1 MANET
6 NEIIDGMGKL
16 RDSFQGISR
25 KAKDDSQGLDAFL
38 AATGQGAAAVTKSLG
53 SWAAGASN
61 GKTSFQSLENV
72 VDVASG
78 ALQAMAKAV
87 PYAGKVAAAAIEAT
101 GEATKFM
108 LKQMDQSIK
117 AYNDVAKVGAA
128 TADGISGMQRQFIAS
143 GMPLTSFTKI
153 VGQNS
158 VALARWRG
166 VTGDGA
172 EDFSDIVGRFT
183 KQGDDSLRMLG
194 MNAEQIGETTAAYLS
209 QQTRLGEAQGKSN
222 EELARGTKK
231 YAVELDQLQKVTG
244 MSRSEIQ
251 KQQDKALSESRFR
264 ANIQD
269 MTDKGQGEIAQRFL
283 RLSTAM
289 GDGELGKG
297 IRDILGGANT
307 KAAKALIQSSG
318 GAVNDIIDRMRSGQI
333 DEKQAQVELQAATR
347 KNMDSQ
353 RQYAKTADKNTSP
366 FIDQAELSDF
376 NNRDLNKAWDKAK
389 TATAAQIAEQNDL
402 TKDTVKAQKSIER
415 MNIEIQ
421 ELGFTFMKTA
431 APAVKTVA
439 KSMAD
444 MFKWVNKQLGKK
456 DDERVDRA
464 LMESGS
470 TGTGMDMGGAEIA
483 TAGDAAEP
491 ATSGGTP
498 ARSNSDDKKKTL
510 ADKIIQVESGGKNIA
525 NQSGEGGKATSSAF
539 GLAQF
544 TKGTFEGLA
553 GKAGKENPLYGKTWD
568 DYKSDTG
575 LQKEALNQLMDT
587 NRQYLEKQKVSTSD
601 AAIYLAHFLGP
612 SGAVK
617 VLSQPDSAP
626 LSGAISPSQMEANPM
641 LQKMSTVADI
651 KEWADKKMGG
661 GGFASAAAGAILSG
675 PMSGYQPNSSMEGID
690 VKPLTP
696 ENLTNAMPGQGGQ
709 DIELYGLQLTQL
721 DAMISTAREQ
731 LSYKEKLLNYRT

>member
-6 NEIIDGMGKL
+6 DEIIDGMSKL

-25 KAKDDSQGLDAFL
+25 QAKDDAQGLDAFL
-38 AATGQGAAAVTKSLG
+38 KATGQGAVAVTKSLG

-61 GKTSFQSLENV
+61 GKTSFQSLETV
-72 VDVASG
+72 VDIASG

-87 PYAGKVAAAAIEAT
+87 PYAGKAAAAAIEAT

-108 LKQMDQSIK
+108 LKQMDQSVK

-128 TADGISGMQRQFIAS
+128 TADGIKGMQRQFIAS

-166 VTGDGA
+166 VTSEGA
-172 EDFSDIVGRFT
+172 EDFSDIVGKFT

-209 QQTRLGEAQGKSN
+209 QQTRLGEAQGKTN
-222 EELARGTKK
+222 QQLADGTRK

-244 MSRSEIQ
+244 LNRNEIQ

-269 MTDKGQGEIAQRFL
+269 MTDKGQGDIAQRFL
-283 RLSTAM
+283 RLQTAM
-289 GDGELGKG
+289 GDGELGKAVK
-297 IRDILGGANT
+297 DILGGANT
-307 KAAKALIQSSG
+307 KAAKALLNSTG
-318 GAVNDIIDRMRSGQI
+318 GAAAEIIERMKSGQI
-333 DEKQAQVELQAATR
+333 DEKQAQIELQQATR
-347 KNMDSQ
+347 KNMDAQ

-376 NNRDLNKAWDKAK
+376 NNRNLAEGLDKAK
-389 TATAAQIAEQNDL
+389 KTTTKQLESQDQL
-402 TKDTVKAQKSIER
+402 TKDTVSAQKNIER

-421 ELGFTFMKTA
+421 ELGFKFMDKA
-431 APAVKTVA
+431 APAVKGVA

-444 MFKWVNKQLGKK
+444 MFKWVNKQLGKQ
-456 DDERVDRA
+456 DDKRVDDA
-464 LMESGS
+464 FEASGS
-470 TGTGMDMGGAEIA
+470 TMSGMDMGGGEIMSA
-483 TAGDAAEP
+483 AG
-491 ATSGGTP
+491 G
-498 ARSNSDDKKKTL
+498 SDDQKRSL
-510 ADKIIQVESGGKNIA
+510 ADKIIQAESGGRNIA

-539 GLAQF
+539 GIAQF

-568 DYKSDTG
+568 DYKSDTN
-575 LQKEALNQLMDT
+575 LQREALNQLMDT

-626 LSGAISPSQMEANPM
+626 LASVVSPSQIEANPM

-651 KEWADKKMGG
+651 KAWADKKMGG

-675 PMSGYQPNSSMEGID
+675 PMGGYQPNSSMDGID

-696 ENLTNAMPGQGGQ
+696 ENLSNAISGQSSP
-709 DIELYGLQLTQL
+709 DTELYGLQLTQL

>member
-1 MANET
+1 MANE
-6 NEIIDGMGKL
+6 NDEIIDGMSKL

-25 KAKDDSQGLDAFL
+25 QAKDDAQGLDAFL
-38 AATGQGAAAVTKSLG
+38 KATGQGAAAVTKSLG

-72 VDVASG
+72 VDIASG
-78 ALQAMAKAV
+78 ALQAMAKTV
-87 PYAGKVAAAAIEAT
+87 PYAGQAAAAAIEAT
-101 GEATKFM
+101 GEATKFL

-128 TADGISGMQRQFIAS
+128 TADGIKGMQRQFIAS

-166 VTGDGA
+166 VTGEGA
-172 EDFSDIVGRFT
+172 EDFSDIVGKFT

-222 EELARGTKK
+222 QQLADGTRK
-231 YAVELDQLQKVTG
+231 YAIELDQLQKVTG
-244 MSRSEIQ
+244 LNRSEIQ

-269 MTDKGQGEIAQRFL
+269 MTDKGQGETAQKFL

-307 KAAKALIQSSG
+307 KAAKALIASSG
-318 GAVNDIIDRMRSGQI
+318 GAVNDIIDRMKSGQI

-366 FIDQAELSDF
+366 FVDQAELSDF

-389 TATAAQIAEQNDL
+389 TATAAQIDGQDQL
-402 TKDTVKAQKSIER
+402 TKDTVKAQKNIER

-421 ELGFTFMKTA
+421 ELGFTFMDKA
-431 APAVKTVA
+431 APVVKNVA

-464 LMESGS
+464 LVASGS
-470 TGTGMDMGGAEIA
+470 TGTGMDMGGGEIMA
-483 TAGDAAEP
+483 AQAG
-491 ATSGGTP
+491 G
-498 ARSNSDDKKKTL
+498 SDDQKKTL
-510 ADKIIQVESGGKNIA
+510 AEKIIQAESGGKNIA

-575 LQKEALNQLMDT
+575 VQKEALNQLMDT

-612 SGAVK
+612 NGAVK

-626 LSGAISPSQMEANPM
+626 LASVISPSQMEANPM

-661 GGFASAAAGAILSG
+661 GGYASAAAGAILSG

-696 ENLTNAMPGQGGQ
+696 ENLSNAMSGQAGN
-709 DIELYGLQLTQL
+709 DNELYGLQLTQL

>member
-1 MANET
+1 MANE
-6 NEIIDGMGKL
+6 NDEIIDGMSKL

-25 KAKDDSQGLDAFL
+25 QAKDDAQGLDAFL

-61 GKTSFQSLENV
+61 GKTSFQSLESV
-72 VDVASG
+72 VDIASS

-87 PYAGKVAAAAIEAT
+87 PYAGKAAAAAIEAT

-117 AYNDVAKVGAA
+117 AYNDVSKVGAA
-128 TADGISGMQRQFIAS
+128 TADGIKGMQRQFIAS

-158 VALARWRG
+158 MALARWRG
-166 VTGDGA
+166 VTGEGA

-209 QQTRLGEAQGKSN
+209 QQTRLGTAQGKSN
-222 EELARGTKK
+222 EKLAEGTRK
-231 YAVELDQLQKVTG
+231 YAIELDQLQKVTG
-244 MSRSEIQ
+244 LSRSEIQ

-269 MTDKGQGEIAQRFL
+269 MTDKGQGEVAERFV

-307 KAAKALIQSSG
+307 KAAKALIASSG
-318 GAVNDIIDRMRSGQI
+318 GAVTDIIDRMKSGQI
-333 DEKQAQVELQAATR
+333 DEKQAQIELQAATR

-376 NNRDLNKAWDKAK
+376 NNRNLAEGLDKAK
-389 TATAAQIAEQNDL
+389 TATNKQLEEQNDL
-402 TKDTVKAQKSIER
+402 TKDTVKAQKNIER

-421 ELGFTFMKTA
+421 ELGFKFMDKA
-431 APAVKTVA
+431 APAVKNVA

-444 MFKWVNKQLGKK
+444 MFKWVNKQLGKQ
-456 DDERVDRA
+456 DDKRVDDA
-464 LMESGS
+464 LAASGS
-470 TGTGMDMGGAEIA
+470 TMSGMDTGGGGTA
-483 TAGDAAEP
+483 TANEP
-491 ATSGGTP
+491 PPTSSGTP
-498 ARSNSDDKKKTL
+498 PGSDSKKTL
-510 ADKIIQVESGGKNIA
+510 ADKIIQVESGGRNIA
-525 NQSGEGGKATSSAF
+525 NQSGAGGKATSSAF
-539 GLAQF
+539 GIAQF

-568 DYKSDTG
+568 DYKSDTD
-575 LQKEALNQLMDT
+575 LQREALNQLMDT

-612 SGAVK
+612 NGAVK

-626 LSGAISPSQMEANPM
+626 LASVISPSQMEANPM

-651 KEWADKKMGG
+651 KSWADKKMGG

-675 PMSGYQPNSSMEGID
+675 PMGGYQPNSSMAGID

-696 ENLTNAMPGQGGQ
+696 ENLSNAMSGQAGN
-709 DIELYGLQLTQL
+709 DTELYGLQLTQL

>member
-1 MANET
+1 MANE
-6 NEIIDGMGKL
+6 NDEIIDGMSKL

-25 KAKDDSQGLDAFL
+25 QAKDDAQGLDAFL

-61 GKTSFQSLENV
+61 GKTSFQSLESV
-72 VDVASG
+72 VDIASG

-87 PYAGKVAAAAIEAT
+87 PYAGKAAAAAIEAT

-117 AYNDVAKVGAA
+117 AYNDLAKVGAV
-128 TADGISGMQRQFIAS
+128 TAGGIKGMQQQFIAS

-166 VTGDGA
+166 VTGEGA

-209 QQTRLGEAQGKSN
+209 QQTRLGTAQGKSN
-222 EELARGTKK
+222 EKLAEGTRK
-231 YAVELDQLQKVTG
+231 YAIELDQLQKVTG
-244 MSRSEIQ
+244 LSRSEIQ

-269 MTDKGQGEIAQRFL
+269 MTDKGQGEVAERFV

-307 KAAKALIQSSG
+307 KAAKALIASSG
-318 GAVNDIIDRMRSGQI
+318 GAVTDIIDRMKSGQI
-333 DEKQAQVELQAATR
+333 DEKQAQIELQAATR

-376 NNRDLNKAWDKAK
+376 NNRNLAEGLDKAK
-389 TATAAQIAEQNDL
+389 TATNKQLEEQNDL
-402 TKDTVKAQKSIER
+402 TKDTVKAQKNIER

-421 ELGFTFMKTA
+421 ELGFKFMDKA
-431 APAVKTVA
+431 APAVKNVA

-444 MFKWVNKQLGKK
+444 MFKWVNKQLGKQ
-456 DDERVDRA
+456 DDKRVDDA
-464 LMESGS
+464 LAASGS
-470 TGTGMDMGGAEIA
+470 TMGGMDTGGGGTA
-483 TAGDAAEP
+483 TANEAP
-491 ATSGGTP
+491 PTSSGTP
-498 ARSNSDDKKKTL
+498 PGSDSKKTL
-510 ADKIIQVESGGKNIA
+510 ADKIIQVESGGRNIA
-525 NQSGEGGKATSSAF
+525 NQSGAGGKATSSAF
-539 GLAQF
+539 GIAQF

-568 DYKSDTG
+568 DYKSDTD
-575 LQKEALNQLMDT
+575 LQREALNQLMDT

-612 SGAVK
+612 NGAVK
-617 VLSQPDSAP
+617 VLSQPDSTP
-626 LSGAISPSQMEANPM
+626 LASVISPSQMEANPM

-651 KEWADKKMGG
+651 KSWADKKMGG

-675 PMSGYQPNSSMEGID
+675 PMGGYQPNSSMAGID

-696 ENLTNAMPGQGGQ
+696 ENLSNAMSGQSGN
-709 DIELYGLQLTQL
+709 DTELYGLQLTQL

>member
-6 NEIIDGMGKL
+6 DEIIDGMSKL

-25 KAKDDSQGLDAFL
+25 QAKDDAQGLDAFL
-38 AATGQGAAAVTKSLG
+38 KATGQGAVAVTKSLG

-61 GKTSFQSLENV
+61 GKTSFQSLETV
-72 VDVASG
+72 VDIASG

-87 PYAGKVAAAAIEAT
+87 PYAGKAAAAAIEAT

-108 LKQMDQSIK
+108 LKQMDQSVK

-128 TADGISGMQRQFIAS
+128 TADGIKGMQRQFIAS

-166 VTGDGA
+166 VTSEGA
-172 EDFSDIVGRFT
+172 EDFSDIVGKFT

-209 QQTRLGEAQGKSN
+209 QQTRLGEAQGKTN
-222 EELARGTKK
+222 QQLADGTRK

-244 MSRSEIQ
+244 LNRNEIQ

-269 MTDKGQGEIAQRFL
+269 MTDKGQGDIAQRFL
-283 RLSTAM
+283 RLQTAM
-289 GDGELGKG
+289 GDGELGKAVK
-297 IRDILGGANT
+297 DILGGANT
-307 KAAKALIQSSG
+307 KAAKALLNSTG
-318 GAVNDIIDRMRSGQI
+318 GAAAEIIERMKSGQI
-333 DEKQAQVELQAATR
+333 DEKQAQIELQQATR
-347 KNMDSQ
+347 KNMDAQ

-376 NNRDLNKAWDKAK
+376 NNRNLAEGLDKAK
-389 TATAAQIAEQNDL
+389 KTTTKQLESQDQL
-402 TKDTVKAQKSIER
+402 TKDTVSAQKNIER

-421 ELGFTFMKTA
+421 ELGFKFMDKA
-431 APAVKTVA
+431 APAVKGVA

-444 MFKWVNKQLGKK
+444 MFKWVNKQLGKQ
-456 DDERVDRA
+456 DDKRVDDA
-464 LMESGS
+464 FEASGS
-470 TGTGMDMGGAEIA
+470 TMSGMDMGGGEIMSA
-483 TAGDAAEP
+483 AG
-491 ATSGGTP
+491 G
-498 ARSNSDDKKKTL
+498 SDDQKRSL
-510 ADKIIQVESGGKNIA
+510 ADKIIQAESGGRNIA

-539 GLAQF
+539 GIAQF

-568 DYKSDTG
+568 DYKSDTN
-575 LQKEALNQLMDT
+575 LQREALNQLMDT

-626 LSGAISPSQMEANPM
+626 LASVVSPSQIEANPM

-651 KEWADKKMGG
+651 KAWADKKMGG

-675 PMSGYQPNSSMEGID
+675 PMGGYQPNSSMDGID

-696 ENLTNAMPGQGGQ
+696 ENLSNAISGQSSP
-709 DIELYGLQLTQL
+709 DTELYGLQLTQL

-731 LSYKEKLLNYRT
+731 LSYKEKLLNYRTW

>member
-6 NEIIDGMGKL
+6 DEIIDGMSKL

-25 KAKDDSQGLDAFL
+25 QAKDDAQGLDAFL
-38 AATGQGAAAVTKSLG
+38 KATGQGAAAVTKSLG

-72 VDVASG
+72 VDIASS
-78 ALQAMAKAV
+78 ALQAMAKTV
-87 PYAGKVAAAAIEAT
+87 PYAGQAAAAAIEAT
-101 GEATKFM
+101 GEATKFL

-128 TADGISGMQRQFIAS
+128 TADGIKGMQRQFIAS

-166 VTGDGA
+166 VTGEGA

-209 QQTRLGEAQGKSN
+209 QQTRLGEAQGKTN
-222 EELARGTKK
+222 QQLADGTRK

-244 MSRSEIQ
+244 LNRSEIQ

-269 MTDKGQGEIAQRFL
+269 MTDKGQGETAQRFL

-402 TKDTVKAQKSIER
+402 TKDTVKAQKNIER

-421 ELGFTFMKTA
+421 ELGFKFIDKA
-431 APAVKTVA
+431 APAVKNVA

-470 TGTGMDMGGAEIA
+470 TGTGMDMGGAEIV
-483 TAGDAAEP
+483 AAQ
-491 ATSGGTP
+491 AGGT
-498 ARSNSDDKKKTL
+498 DDQKKTL
-510 ADKIIQVESGGKNIA
+510 ADKIIQAESGGRNIA

-575 LQKEALNQLMDT
+575 VQREALNQLMDT

-612 SGAVK
+612 NGAVK

-626 LSGAISPSQMEANPM
+626 LASVISPSQMEANPM

-675 PMSGYQPNSSMEGID
+675 PMGGYQPNSSMDGID

-696 ENLTNAMPGQGGQ
+696 ENLSNAMSGQSSP
-709 DIELYGLQLTQL
+709 DTELYGLQLTQL

>member
-1 MANET
+1 MANE
-6 NEIIDGMGKL
+6 NDEIIDGMSKL

-38 AATGQGAAAVTKSLG
+38 KATGQGAAAVTKSLG

-61 GKTSFQSLENV
+61 GKTSFQTLDSV
-72 VDVASG
+72 VDIASG

-87 PYAGKVAAAAIEAT
+87 PYAGKAAAAAIEAA

-128 TADGISGMQRQFIAS
+128 TADGIKGMQRQFIAS
-143 GMPLTSFTKI
+143 GLPLTSFTKI

-166 VTGDGA
+166 VTGEGA

-194 MNAEQIGETTAAYLS
+194 MNAEQIGETTAAYLT
-209 QQTRLGEAQGKSN
+209 QQTRLGTAQDKSN
-222 EELARGTKK
+222 QQLADGTRK
-231 YAVELDQLQKVTG
+231 YAEELDQLQKVTG
-244 MSRSEIQ
+244 MNRSEIQ

-269 MTDKGQGEIAQRFL
+269 MTDKGQGDVADRFL
-283 RLSTAM
+283 RLQTYM
-289 GDGELGKG
+289 GSYHEDLGKAT
-297 IRDILGGANT
+297 RDLIGGANT
-307 KAAKALIQSSG
+307 KEAGALIASTG
-318 GAVNDIIDRMRSGQI
+318 GAATDIFNRMKDRQI
-333 DEKQAQVELQAATR
+333 DEKQAMIELQAAIN
-347 KNMDSQ
+347 KNMDAQ
-353 RQYAKTADKNTSP
+353 QNYALTASRSGSP
-366 FIDQAELSDF
+366 FLDNAALADLRRADLTKGLS
-376 NNRDLNKAWDKAK
+376 KAK
-389 TATAAQIAEQNDL
+389 KTTEAQIEGQNKL
-402 TKDTVKAQKSIER
+402 TKDTVKAQKSIEN
-415 MNIEIQ
+415 MNTDIQ
-421 ELGFTFMKTA
+421 QLGFTFMDKA

-444 MFKWVNKQLGKK
+444 MFKWVNKQLGKQ
-456 DDERVDRA
+456 DDKRVDDA
-464 LMESGS
+464 LAASGS
-470 TGTGMDMGGAEIA
+470 TMSGMDMGSAEIA
-483 TAGDAAEP
+483 TAG
-491 ATSGGTP
+491 G
-498 ARSNSDDKKKTL
+498 SDDQKRSL
-510 ADKIIQVESGGKNIA
+510 ADKIIQAESGGRNIA

-539 GLAQF
+539 GIAQF

-568 DYKSDTG
+568 DYKSDTD
-575 LQKEALNQLMDT
+575 LQREALNQLMDT

-612 SGAVK
+612 NGAVK

-626 LSGAISPSQMEANPM
+626 LSGVISPSQMEANPM

-651 KEWADKKMGG
+651 KSWADKKMGG
-661 GGFASAAAGAILSG
+661 SGFASASAGAILSG
-675 PMSGYQPNSSMEGID
+675 PMGGYQPNSSMEGID

-696 ENLTNAMPGQGGQ
+696 ENLSNAMSGQSGP
-709 DIELYGLQLTQL
+709 DTELFGLQLTQL

>member
-6 NEIIDGMGKL
+6 DEIIDGMSKL

-25 KAKDDSQGLDAFL
+25 QAKDDAQGLDAFL
-38 AATGQGAAAVTKSLG
+38 KATGQGAAAVTKSLG

-61 GKTSFQSLENV
+61 GKTSFQTLENV
-72 VDVASG
+72 VDIASG
-78 ALQAMAKAV
+78 ALQAMAKTV
-87 PYAGKVAAAAIEAT
+87 PYAGKAAAAAIEAT
-101 GEATKFM
+101 GEATKFL

-128 TADGISGMQRQFIAS
+128 TADGIKGMQRQFIAS
-143 GMPLTSFTKI
+143 GIPLTSFTKI

-166 VTGDGA
+166 VTGEGA

-209 QQTRLGEAQGKSN
+209 QQTRLGATQGKTN

-231 YAVELDQLQKVTG
+231 YAIELDQLQKVTG
-244 MSRSEIQ
+244 MNRSEIQ

-269 MTDKGQGEIAQRFL
+269 MTDKGQGETAQRFL

-307 KAAKALIQSSG
+307 KAAKALIASSG
-318 GAVNDIIDRMRSGQI
+318 GAVTDIIDRMKRGEI
-333 DEKQAQVELQAATR
+333 DEKQAQIELQAATR

-376 NNRDLNKAWDKAK
+376 NNRNLAEGLDKAK
-389 TATAAQIAEQNDL
+389 KTTTKQLEEQNDL
-402 TKDTVKAQKSIER
+402 TKDTVKAQKNIER

-421 ELGFTFMKTA
+421 ELGFKFMDKA
-431 APAVKTVA
+431 APAVKNVA

-444 MFKWVNKQLGKK
+444 MFKWVNKQLGKQ
-456 DDERVDRA
+456 DDKRVDDA
-464 LMESGS
+464 FAASGS
-470 TGTGMDMGGAEIA
+470 TMSGMDTGGAETVA
-483 TAGDAAEP
+483 
-491 ATSGGTP
+491 TP
-498 ARSNSDDKKKTL
+498 AGGSDDQKRSL
-510 ADKIIQVESGGKNIA
+510 ADKIIQAESGGRNIA
-525 NQSGEGGKATSSAF
+525 NQSGAGGKATSSAF
-539 GLAQF
+539 GIAQF

-553 GKAGKENPLYGKTWD
+553 GKAGKENPLYGKTW
-568 DYKSDTG
+568 T
-575 LQKEALNQLMDT
+575 
-587 NRQYLEKQKVSTSD
+587 
-601 AAIYLAHFLGP
+601 I
-612 SGAVK
+612 
-617 VLSQPDSAP
+617 
-626 LSGAISPSQMEANPM
+626 I
-641 LQKMSTVADI
+641 
-651 KEWADKKMGG
+651 
-661 GGFASAAAGAILSG
+661 
-675 PMSGYQPNSSMEGID
+675 
-690 VKPLTP
+690 
-696 ENLTNAMPGQGGQ
+696 NLT
-709 DIELYGLQLTQL
+709 LT
-721 DAMISTAREQ
+721 
-731 LSYKEKLLNYRT
+731 YKEKH

>member
-6 NEIIDGMGKL
+6 DEIIDGMSKL

-25 KAKDDSQGLDAFL
+25 QAKDDAQGLDAFL
-38 AATGQGAAAVTKSLG
+38 KATGQGAAAVTKSLG

-61 GKTSFQSLENV
+61 GKTSFQTLENV
-72 VDVASG
+72 VDIASG
-78 ALQAMAKAV
+78 ALQAMAKTV
-87 PYAGKVAAAAIEAT
+87 PYAGKAAAAAIEAT
-101 GEATKFM
+101 GEATKFL

-128 TADGISGMQRQFIAS
+128 TADGIKGMQRQFIAS
-143 GMPLTSFTKI
+143 GIPLTSFTKI

-166 VTGDGA
+166 VTGEGA

-209 QQTRLGEAQGKSN
+209 QQTRLGAAQGKTN

-231 YAVELDQLQKVTG
+231 YAIELDQLQKVTG
-244 MSRSEIQ
+244 MNRSEIQ

-269 MTDKGQGEIAQRFL
+269 MTDKGQGETAQRFL

-307 KAAKALIQSSG
+307 KAAKALIASSG
-318 GAVNDIIDRMRSGQI
+318 GAVTDIIDRMKRGEI
-333 DEKQAQVELQAATR
+333 DEKQAQIELQQATR

-376 NNRDLNKAWDKAK
+376 NNRNLAEGLDKAK
-389 TATAAQIAEQNDL
+389 RTTNKQLEEQNDL
-402 TKDTVKAQKSIER
+402 TRDTVKAQKNIER

-421 ELGFTFMKTA
+421 ELGFKFMDKA
-431 APAVKTVA
+431 APAVKNVA

-444 MFKWVNKQLGKK
+444 MFKWVNKQLGKQ
-456 DDERVDRA
+456 DDKRVDDA
-464 LMESGS
+464 LAASGS
-470 TGTGMDMGGAEIA
+470 TMSGMDTGGAEPVVA
-483 TAGDAAEP
+483 P
-491 ATSGGTP
+491 AGGTDEQK
-498 ARSNSDDKKKTL
+498 RSL
-510 ADKIIQVESGGKNIA
+510 ADKIIQAESGGRNIA
-525 NQSGEGGKATSSAF
+525 NQSGPGGQATSSAF
-539 GLAQF
+539 GIAQF

-568 DYKSDTG
+568 DYKSDTN
-575 LQKEALNQLMDT
+575 LQREALNQLMDT

-612 SGAVK
+612 NGAVK

-626 LSGAISPSQMEANPM
+626 LASVISPSQMEANPM

-651 KEWADKKMGG
+651 KAWADKKMGG

-675 PMSGYQPNSSMEGID
+675 PMGGYQPNSSMAGID

-696 ENLTNAMPGQGGQ
+696 ENLSNAMSGQASP
-709 DIELYGLQLTQL
+709 DTELYGLQLTQL

>member
-1 MANET
+1 
-6 NEIIDGMGKL
+6 
-16 RDSFQGISR
+16 
-25 KAKDDSQGLDAFL
+25 
-38 AATGQGAAAVTKSLG
+38 
-53 SWAAGASN
+53 
-61 GKTSFQSLENV
+61 
-72 VDVASG
+72 
-78 ALQAMAKAV
+78 
-87 PYAGKVAAAAIEAT
+87 
-101 GEATKFM
+101 
-108 LKQMDQSIK
+108 
-117 AYNDVAKVGAA
+117 
-128 TADGISGMQRQFIAS
+128 
-143 GMPLTSFTKI
+143 MPLTSFTKI

-166 VTGDGA
+166 VTGEGA

-209 QQTRLGEAQGKSN
+209 QQTRLGEAQGKTN
-222 EELARGTKK
+222 QQLADGTRK

-244 MSRSEIQ
+244 LNRSEIQ

-269 MTDKGQGEIAQRFL
+269 MTDKGQGETAQRFL

-402 TKDTVKAQKSIER
+402 TKDTVKAQKNIER

-421 ELGFTFMKTA
+421 ELGFKFIDKA
-431 APAVKTVA
+431 APAVKNVA

-470 TGTGMDMGGAEIA
+470 TGTGMDMGGAEIV
-483 TAGDAAEP
+483 AAQ
-491 ATSGGTP
+491 AGGT
-498 ARSNSDDKKKTL
+498 DDQKKTL
-510 ADKIIQVESGGKNIA
+510 ADKIIQAESGGRNIA

-575 LQKEALNQLMDT
+575 VQREALNQLMDT

-612 SGAVK
+612 NGAVK

-626 LSGAISPSQMEANPM
+626 LASVISPSQMEANPM

-675 PMSGYQPNSSMEGID
+675 PMGGYQPNSSMDGID

-696 ENLTNAMPGQGGQ
+696 ENLSNAMSGQSSP
-709 DIELYGLQLTQL
+709 DTELYGLQLTQL

>member
-1 MANET
+1 MANE
-6 NEIIDGMGKL
+6 NDEIIDGMSKL

-25 KAKDDSQGLDAFL
+25 QAKDDAQGLDAFL
-38 AATGQGAAAVTKSLG
+38 KATGQGAAAVTKSLG

-72 VDVASG
+72 VDIASG
-78 ALQAMAKAV
+78 ALQAMAKTV
-87 PYAGKVAAAAIEAT
+87 PYAGQAAAAAIEAT
-101 GEATKFM
+101 GEATKFL

-128 TADGISGMQRQFIAS
+128 TADGIKGMQRQFIAS

-166 VTGDGA
+166 VTGEGA
-172 EDFSDIVGRFT
+172 EDFSDIVGKFT

-209 QQTRLGEAQGKSN
+209 QQTRLGEAQGKTN
-222 EELARGTKK
+222 QQLADGTRK
-231 YAVELDQLQKVTG
+231 YAIELDQLQKVTG
-244 MSRSEIQ
+244 LNRSEIQ

-269 MTDKGQGEIAQRFL
+269 MTDKGQGETAQRFL

-307 KAAKALIQSSG
+307 KAAKALIASTG
-318 GAVNDIIDRMRSGQI
+318 GAVNDIIDRMKSGQI
-333 DEKQAQVELQAATR
+333 DEKQAQVELQAAVR
-347 KNMDSQ
+347 KNMDGQ
-353 RQYAKTADKNTSP
+353 RQYAKTADKNSSP
-366 FIDQAELSDF
+366 FADQAELSDF
-376 NNRDLNKAWDKAK
+376 ANRDLTKAWDKAK
-389 TATAAQIAEQNDL
+389 TATAAQIDGQDQL
-402 TKDTVKAQKSIER
+402 TKDTVKAQKNIER

-421 ELGFTFMKTA
+421 ELGFKFMDKA

-470 TGTGMDMGGAEIA
+470 TGTGMDMGGGEIMA
-483 TAGDAAEP
+483 AQAG
-491 ATSGGTP
+491 G
-498 ARSNSDDKKKTL
+498 SDDQKKTL
-510 ADKIIQVESGGKNIA
+510 ADKIIQAESGGKNIA

-575 LQKEALNQLMDT
+575 VQKEALNQLMDT

-612 SGAVK
+612 NGAVK

-626 LSGAISPSQMEANPM
+626 LASVISPSQMEANPM

-661 GGFASAAAGAILSG
+661 GGYASAAAGAILSG
-675 PMSGYQPNSSMEGID
+675 PMGGYQPNSSMEGID

-696 ENLTNAMPGQGGQ
+696 ENLSNAMSGQGGL
-709 DIELYGLQLTQL
+709 DTELYGLQLTQL

>member
-6 NEIIDGMGKL
+6 DEIIDGMSKL

-25 KAKDDSQGLDAFL
+25 QAKDDAQGLDAFL
-38 AATGQGAAAVTKSLG
+38 KATGQGAAAVTKSLG

-61 GKTSFQSLENV
+61 GKTSFQTLENV
-72 VDVASG
+72 VDIASS

-87 PYAGKVAAAAIEAT
+87 PFAGKAAAAAIEAT

-128 TADGISGMQRQFIAS
+128 TADGIKGMQRQFIAS
-143 GMPLTSFTKI
+143 GISLTSFTKI

-166 VTGDGA
+166 VTGEGA
-172 EDFSDIVGRFT
+172 EDFSNIVGKFT

-209 QQTRLGEAQGKSN
+209 QQTRLGEAQSKTN
-222 EELARGTKK
+222 QQLADGTRK
-231 YAVELDQLQKVTG
+231 YAIELDQLQKVTG
-244 MSRSEIQ
+244 LNRSEIQ

-269 MTDKGQGEIAQRFL
+269 MTDKGQGETAQKFL

-307 KAAKALIQSSG
+307 KAAKALIASSG
-318 GAVNDIIDRMRSGQI
+318 GAVTEIIKRMESGLI
-333 DEKQAQVELQAATR
+333 DEKQAQIELQAATR

-376 NNRDLNKAWDKAK
+376 NNRNLAEGLDKAK
-389 TATAAQIAEQNDL
+389 KTTTKQIEEQNDL
-402 TKDTVKAQKSIER
+402 TKDTVKAQKNIER

-421 ELGFTFMKTA
+421 ELGFKFMDKA
-431 APAVKTVA
+431 APAVKNVA

-444 MFKWVNKQLGKK
+444 MFKWVNKQLGKQ
-456 DDERVDRA
+456 DDKRVDDA
-464 LMESGS
+464 LAASGS
-470 TGTGMDMGGAEIA
+470 TMSGMDMGGSEIMA
-483 TAGDAAEP
+483 ASAG
-491 ATSGGTP
+491 G
-498 ARSNSDDKKKTL
+498 SDDQKRSL
-510 ADKIIQVESGGKNIA
+510 ADKIIQAESGGKNIA

-539 GLAQF
+539 GIAQF

-568 DYKSDTG
+568 DYKSDTD
-575 LQKEALNQLMDT
+575 LQREALNQLMDT

-612 SGAVK
+612 NGAVK

-626 LSGAISPSQMEANPM
+626 LASVISPSQMEANPM

-651 KEWADKKMGG
+651 KSWADKKMGG
-661 GGFASAAAGAILSG
+661 SGFASASAGAILSG
-675 PMSGYQPNSSMEGID
+675 PMGGYQPNSSMEGID

-696 ENLTNAMPGQGGQ
+696 ENLSNAMLGQSSP
-709 DIELYGLQLTQL
+709 DTELYGLQLTQL
-721 DAMISTAREQ
+721 DTMISTAREQ

>member
-6 NEIIDGMGKL
+6 DEIIDGMSKL

-25 KAKDDSQGLDAFL
+25 QAKDDSLGLDAFL
-38 AATGQGAAAVTKSLG
+38 KATGQGAAAVTKSLG
-53 SWAAGASN
+53 SWAGGASN

-72 VDVASG
+72 VDIASG
-78 ALQAMAKAV
+78 ALQAMAKTV
-87 PYAGKVAAAAIEAT
+87 PYAGQAAAAAIEAT
-101 GEATKFM
+101 GEATKFL
-108 LKQMDQSIK
+108 LKQMDQSVK
-117 AYNDVAKVGAA
+117 AYNDLAKVGAV
-128 TADGISGMQRQFIAS
+128 TAGGIKGMQQQFIAS

-166 VTGDGA
+166 VTGEGA

-222 EELARGTKK
+222 EKLAEGTKK
-231 YAVELDQLQKVTG
+231 YAIELDQLQKVTG
-244 MSRSEIQ
+244 MNRSEIQ

-283 RLSTAM
+283 RLQTAM
-289 GDGELGKG
+289 GDGELGKAVK
-297 IRDILGGANT
+297 DMLGGANT
-307 KAAKALIQSSG
+307 KAAKALLNSTG
-318 GAVNDIIDRMRSGQI
+318 GAAADIIERMKSGQI
-333 DEKQAQVELQAATR
+333 DEKQAQIELQQATR
-347 KNMDSQ
+347 KNMDAQ

-376 NNRDLNKAWDKAK
+376 NNRNLAEGLDKAK
-389 TATAAQIAEQNDL
+389 KTTTKQLESQDQL
-402 TKDTVKAQKSIER
+402 TKDTVTAQKNIER

-421 ELGFTFMKTA
+421 ELGFKFMDKA

-444 MFKWVNKQLGKK
+444 MFKWVNKQLGKQ
-456 DDERVDRA
+456 DDKRVDDA
-464 LMESGS
+464 LAASGS
-470 TGTGMDMGGAEIA
+470 TGTGMDMGGSEIM
-483 TAGDAAEP
+483 AAQ
-491 ATSGGTP
+491 AGGT
-498 ARSNSDDKKKTL
+498 DDQKKTL
-510 ADKIIQVESGGKNIA
+510 ADKIIQAESGGRNIA

-575 LQKEALNQLMDT
+575 VQREALNQLMDT

-612 SGAVK
+612 NGAVK

-626 LSGAISPSQMEANPM
+626 LASVVSPSQIEANPM

-661 GGFASAAAGAILSG
+661 GGYASAADGAILSG
-675 PMSGYQPNSSMEGID
+675 PMGGYQPNSSMAGID

-696 ENLTNAMPGQGGQ
+696 ENLSNAMSGQSSP
-709 DIELYGLQLTQL
+709 DTELYGLQLTQL

>member
-1 MANET
+1 MANE
-6 NEIIDGMGKL
+6 NDEIIDGMSKL

-25 KAKDDSQGLDAFL
+25 QAKDDAQGLDAFL
-38 AATGQGAAAVTKSLG
+38 KATGQGAAAVTKSLG

-61 GKTSFQSLENV
+61 GKTSFQTLENV
-72 VDVASG
+72 VDIASG

-87 PYAGKVAAAAIEAT
+87 PYAGKAAAAAIEAT

-117 AYNDVAKVGAA
+117 AYNDVAKVGAV
-128 TADGISGMQRQFIAS
+128 TADGIKGMQRQFIAS
-143 GMPLTSFTKI
+143 GMPLTTFTKI

-166 VTGDGA
+166 VTGEGA
-172 EDFSDIVGRFT
+172 EDFSEIVGKFT

-222 EELARGTKK
+222 QQLADGTRK
-231 YAVELDQLQKVTG
+231 YAYELDQLQKVTG
-244 MSRSEIQ
+244 MNRSEIQ

-269 MTDKGQGEIAQRFL
+269 MTDKGQGEIAQRFV
-283 RLSTAM
+283 RLQTAM
-289 GDGELGKG
+289 SSYGDELGKG
-297 IRDILGGANT
+297 TRDLMGGANT
-307 KAAKALIQSSG
+307 KAAKALLNSTG
-318 GAVNDIIDRMRSGQI
+318 GAAADIIQRMKDGQI
-333 DEKQAQVELQAATR
+333 DEKQAQIELQQAT
-347 KNMDSQ
+347 KKVMQSQ
-353 RQYAKTADKNTSP
+353 RDYAKMTDKATSP
-366 FIDQAELSDF
+366 FIDNAELSDF
-376 NNRDLNKAWDKAK
+376 NNRNLAEGMSKAK
-389 TATAAQIAEQNDL
+389 TTTDKQLDGQDQL
-402 TKDTVKAQKSIER
+402 TKDTVTAQKNIER

-421 ELGFTFMKTA
+421 ELGFKFMDKA
-431 APAVKTVA
+431 APAVKNVA

-444 MFKWVNKQLGKK
+444 MFKWVNKQLGKQ
-456 DDERVDRA
+456 DDKRVDDA
-464 LMESGS
+464 LAASGS
-470 TGTGMDMGGAEIA
+470 TMSGMDTGGAEPVVS
-483 TAGDAAEP
+483 AGGSDEQK
-491 ATSGGTP
+491 
-498 ARSNSDDKKKTL
+498 RSL
-510 ADKIIQVESGGKNIA
+510 ADKIIQAESGGRNIA
-525 NQSGEGGKATSSAF
+525 NQSGPGGQATSSAF
-539 GLAQF
+539 GIAQF

-568 DYKSDTG
+568 DYKADTN
-575 LQKEALNQLMDT
+575 LQREALNQLMDT

-612 SGAVK
+612 NGAVK

-626 LSGAISPSQMEANPM
+626 LASVVSPSQMEANPM

-651 KEWADKKMGG
+651 KAWADKKMGG

-675 PMSGYQPNSSMEGID
+675 PMSGYQPNSSMAGID

-696 ENLTNAMPGQGGQ
+696 ENLNNAMSGNPSP
-709 DIELYGLQLTQL
+709 DTELYGLQLTQL

>member
-1 MANET
+1 
-6 NEIIDGMGKL
+6 
-16 RDSFQGISR
+16 
-25 KAKDDSQGLDAFL
+25 
-38 AATGQGAAAVTKSLG
+38 
-53 SWAAGASN
+53 
-61 GKTSFQSLENV
+61 
-72 VDVASG
+72 
-78 ALQAMAKAV
+78 
-87 PYAGKVAAAAIEAT
+87 
-101 GEATKFM
+101 
-108 LKQMDQSIK
+108 
-117 AYNDVAKVGAA
+117 
-128 TADGISGMQRQFIAS
+128 
-143 GMPLTSFTKI
+143 
-153 VGQNS
+153 
-158 VALARWRG
+158 
-166 VTGDGA
+166 
-172 EDFSDIVGRFT
+172 
-183 KQGDDSLRMLG
+183 
-194 MNAEQIGETTAAYLS
+194 
-209 QQTRLGEAQGKSN
+209 
-222 EELARGTKK
+222 
-231 YAVELDQLQKVTG
+231 
-244 MSRSEIQ
+244 
-251 KQQDKALSESRFR
+251 
-264 ANIQD
+264 

-297 IRDILGGANT
+297 IRDLLGGANT

-318 GAVNDIIDRMRSGQI
+318 GAVTDIIDRMKSGQI
-333 DEKQAQVELQAATR
+333 DEKQAQVELQAATQ
-347 KNMDSQ
+347 KNADSQ

-366 FIDQAELSDF
+366 FVDQAELSDF

-389 TATAAQIAEQNDL
+389 TATAAQIDGQDQL
-402 TKDTVKAQKSIER
+402 TKDTVKAQKNIER

-421 ELGFTFMKTA
+421 ELGFTFMDKA
-431 APAVKTVA
+431 APVVKNVA

-464 LMESGS
+464 LVASGS
-470 TGTGMDMGGAEIA
+470 TGTGMDMGGGEIMA
-483 TAGDAAEP
+483 AQAG
-491 ATSGGTP
+491 G
-498 ARSNSDDKKKTL
+498 SDDQKKTL
-510 ADKIIQVESGGKNIA
+510 AEKIIQAESGGKNIA

-575 LQKEALNQLMDT
+575 VQKEALNQLMDT

-612 SGAVK
+612 NGAVK

-626 LSGAISPSQMEANPM
+626 LASVISPSQMEANPM

-661 GGFASAAAGAILSG
+661 GGYASAAAGAILSG
-675 PMSGYQPNSSMEGID
+675 PTSGYQPNSSMEGID

-696 ENLTNAMPGQGGQ
+696 ENLSNAMSGQAGN
-709 DIELYGLQLTQL
+709 DNELYGLQLTQL